1 MSATSVIILT
11 PVRLFGE
18 ALERCLRAAADMTVC
33 RVLQTFDDL
42 HDTLSVEQCDV
53 VLVDVTQGVD
63 AANVRLAAER
73 FPMVALVALGLG
85 DQTNEVIKA
94 GQSGFSGFVAR
105 DASLDNLLAALR
117 GAAHG
122 RLVCSEET
130 SAQLLRAL
138 FRKSSEAQSRA
149 TDARDDETTCL
160 TRRESDVATLLRQG
174 YSNKAIART
183 LCVSVATVKHHVHNV
198 LCKLQVSR
206 RGQLSRYAGPHRN
219 FRETADPDNV
229 STLTRRNATS

>member
-1 MSATSVIILT
+1 MSATSVVILT

-18 ALERCLRAAADMTVC
+18 ALERCLRSAPDITVS

-42 HDTLSVEQCDV
+42 SEALSVARCDV

-73 FPMVALVALGLG
+73 FSMVALVALGLG
-85 DQTNEVIKA
+85 DRTNEVITA

-117 GAAHG
+117 SAARG

-138 FRKSSEAQSRA
+138 FRKSSDSHSRA
-149 TDARDDETTCL
+149 TDVNQDALMCL
-160 TRRESDVATLLRQG
+160 TRRESDVAALLSSG
-174 YSNKAIART
+174 HSNKEIARE

-198 LCKLQVSR
+198 LSKMQVSR
-206 RGQLSRYAGPHRN
+206 RVQLVNLSSRTNTDGVPRFHEQQGQ
-219 FRETADPDNV
+219 
-229 STLTRRNATS
+229 RRRAIDA

>member
-18 ALERCLRAAADMTVC
+18 ALERCLHSAPDITVC
-33 RVLQTFDDL
+33 RVLQTFGDL
-42 HDTLSVEQCDV
+42 YETLSVDHCDV

-63 AANVRLAAER
+63 AAQLRLIAER
-73 FPMVALVALGLG
+73 SPMVPLVALGLG
-85 DQTNEVIKA
+85 NQTNDVIKA

-105 DASLDNLLAALR
+105 DASLDHLFAVLR
-117 GAAHG
+117 SAAHG

-138 FRKSSEAQSRA
+138 FRKSSEAHSRA
-149 TDARDDETTCL
+149 TDVGQEMLTCL
-160 TRRESDVATLLRQG
+160 TRREVDVAELLRQG
-174 YSNKAIART
+174 YSNKEIARD

-198 LCKLQVSR
+198 LSKFQISR
-206 RGQLSRYAGPHRN
+206 RGQLSRGSVQTIGPSR
-219 FRETADPDNV
+219 V
-229 STLTRRNATS
+229 SMVEDGAPLQRRSATN